1 MGIIMKKILL
11 LFFVFF
17 VLWKGFGQNKKND
30 QDVDIYNHEVQLGES
45 VRMISK
51 KYLVDP
57 SEIYKLNKFAVDG
70 ISQGMILKVP
80 VPKKNG
86 AVVSETPSS
95 TNQTSTIDTKGVKSP
110 PINEPIKDIK
120 KIVITELKTE
130 VNHKIEPKETLFSL
144 AKQYNVNVDD
154 IKANNKELLKNGLQV
169 GQIIVI
175 PTEKSVDIK
184 QSTRLTDDAPKTIAT
199 PKKVSA
205 AKEALSIPTE
215 NKTIKHKVQ
224 PKETIF
230 SLSKKYNVSI
240 EEIKQQNETLLK
252 NGLQIGQILTITT
265 K

>member
-1 MGIIMKKILL
+1 M
-11 LFFVFF
+11 
-17 VLWKGFGQNKKND
+17 
-30 QDVDIYNHEVQLGES
+30 
-45 VRMISK
+45 
-51 KYLVDP
+51 
-57 SEIYKLNKFAVDG
+57 
-70 ISQGMILKVP
+70 
-80 VPKKNG
+80 
-86 AVVSETPSS
+86 
-95 TNQTSTIDTKGVKSP
+95 
-110 PINEPIKDIK
+110 
-120 KIVITELKTE
+120 
-130 VNHKIEPKETLFSL
+130 
-144 AKQYNVNVDD
+144 
-154 IKANNKELLKNGLQV
+154 

-175 PTEKSVDIK
+175 PTDKSVDIK

-240 EEIKQQNETLLK
+240 DEIKQQNETLLK